1 MTVAVS
7 VFLLFFPL
15 VGNHCLC
22 QTRNPS
28 NIKKQKK
35 HLGLLISRAKSV
47 GENINKF
54 KLFRNIYNET
64 IRAAK
69 KLYYEKQFS
78 KFQSN
83 LKKSWQLLYSA
94 IDKKVKSS

>member
-1 MTVAVS
+1 MNS
-7 VFLLFFPL
+7 IFLLY
-15 VGNHCLC
+15 
-22 QTRNPS
+22 Q
-28 NIKKQKK
+28 
-35 HLGLLISRAKSV
+35 LISTVKEHKKAKKASGSAYFSCKIV
-47 GENINKF
+47 QNGENINKF